1 MTRWAGLGKLPAGFP
16 PLKKRG
22 NIMEY
27 RKITD
32 EEKAKYVTD
41 GLHEVDSDILE
52 VLFRI
57 MLLAQSG
64 LE

>member
-1 MTRWAGLGKLPAGFP
+1 
-16 PLKKRG
+16 
-22 NIMEY
+22 MEY
-27 RKITD
+27 KRITD
-32 EEKAKYVTD
+32 EEKVKYVCE
-41 GLHEVDSDILE
+41 GLQEVDSDILE

>member
-1 MTRWAGLGKLPAGFP
+1 
-16 PLKKRG
+16 
-22 NIMEY
+22 MEY